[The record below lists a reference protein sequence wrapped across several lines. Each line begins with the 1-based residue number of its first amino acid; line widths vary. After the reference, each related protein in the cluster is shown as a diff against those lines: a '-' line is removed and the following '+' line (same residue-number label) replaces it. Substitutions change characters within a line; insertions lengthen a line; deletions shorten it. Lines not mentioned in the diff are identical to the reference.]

1 MFSHQKVAN
10 NNGKE
15 VIKDIFNAEYKGT
28 TNMMDQLL
36 SSSPSTPQTISHYL
50 SYYFEKSDAENV
62 EKNTDFMITFP
73 VWNAGLE
80 TKFEWENNERNLKPV
95 KLREDR

>member
-1 MFSHQKVAN
+1 MFSHQIVPN

-62 EKNTDFMITFP
+62 EKILTS
-73 VWNAGLE
+73 
-80 TKFEWENNERNLKPV
+80 
-95 KLREDR
+95 

>member
-1 MFSHQKVAN
+1 MFSHQIVAN

-50 SYYFEKSDAENV
+50 SNYFEKSDAENV
-62 EKNTDFMITFP
+62 EKILTS
-73 VWNAGLE
+73 
-80 TKFEWENNERNLKPV
+80 
-95 KLREDR
+95 

>member
-1 MFSHQKVAN
+1 MFSHQIVAN
-10 NNGKE
+10 NNEKE

-62 EKNTDFMITFP
+62 EKILTS
-73 VWNAGLE
+73 
-80 TKFEWENNERNLKPV
+80 
-95 KLREDR
+95 

>member
-1 MFSHQKVAN
+1 MFSHQIVAN

-62 EKNTDFMITFP
+62 EKSTDIMINFP

-80 TKFEWENNERNLKPV
+80 TKFEWQNNERNLKPV